1 MLHLSGMFLV
11 CAAYLEL
18 RNKTNYNPFSMTS
31 KLQVCIFLISFLF
44 PSLLFGQSKMVL
56 SINDHW
62 RFLSRGTDFAQK
74 NKIDDSKWT
83 TVNIPHT
90 WNAKDPF
97 DDDETSRRGV
107 SWYRKKL
114 KLDQSF
120 KNKRVYL
127 NFEGVGQVADVYVN
141 GIFAGQHK
149 GAYTAFTLD
158 ITKLVKIEDTVT
170 ENVIAVQVSN
180 AQNDFLPPLSI
191 GYAYYGGIYRDVW
204 LVATSNLHFDLSD
217 YGSSGVFVS
226 TPQVAKDKAT
236 VSVKANL
243 TNNGITSQQV
253 QLLQMLYDKQGNEV
267 ARDVVKISLAAGATA
282 VVQSKDLKVSHPHLW
297 SPEDPY
303 LYQLKSQLLLNG
315 EVIDEQIN
323 PVGFR
328 WFSFDADKGFSLNGE
343 KYLLKGTNRHQD
355 FKDKGDALTAADH
368 YRDLKLIKEM
378 GCNFLRLA
386 HYPQAKAVLDL
397 ADKMGLLVW
406 EEIPL
411 VNYINPVP
419 EFLDNSKNMIRE
431 MVRQHY
437 NHPSIIIWGS
447 MNEVLLWSDRAERI
461 QIQENSAYLEK
472 VKDYA
477 KQLDQL
483 LRKEDNTRTSTMA
496 MHISDDYAKY
506 GLLDIAQLSGFN
518 IYEGWYSGSVNA
530 FKTTIDTIHL
540 KNPKQ
545 PLLISEYGAEADNRV
560 NTEKPQ
566 RLDFT
571 GQYQRY
577 YHEMY
582 LRQMRQMPYLSG
594 TAIWNQFDF
603 SQPNVGGVSNHINQK
618 GLVTWDRKPK
628 DAYYLYKANWN
639 KAKMVYIA
647 SRDWAQRAV
656 AKGDSSTIEVYANIP
671 NISLSINGKSYG
683 SKRPDDVN
691 KCVWKVLLAEGDN
704 DVIAGNGDISDH
716 FTINVRNYD
725 TQLNGG
731 GFEEIAVNCGAQ
743 AQYLDG
749 AGEVWVEDRIYSKD
763 SFGYVGG
770 KPCTLNIKTVKKNTE
785 DKPLYYYFLEGI
797 KQYRFDVPNGTYELE
812 LNFMEPE
819 KIAKNERVFN
829 VRCNGETLLSNLNL
843 AVDYGCA
850 VAVKKR
856 FIVKV
861 DTEGSVVVDFEA
873 IKGQSILNGIKLKKL
888 N

>member
-1 MLHLSGMFLV
+1 
-11 CAAYLEL
+11 
-18 RNKTNYNPFSMTS
+18 MTS
-31 KLQVCIFLISFLF
+31 KLQVCIFFILFFF
-44 PSLLFGQSKMVL
+44 PSLLLGQSKMVL

-62 RFLSRGTDFAQK
+62 KFLSRGTDFAQK

-114 KLDQSF
+114 ILDQGF
-120 KNKRVYL
+120 KNKHIYL
-127 NFEGVGQVADVYVN
+127 HFEGVGQVADVYVN

-158 ITKLVKIEDTVT
+158 ITKLVKIEGAAT

-226 TPQVAKDKAT
+226 TPQVAKEKAT
-236 VSVKANL
+236 VSIKANL
-243 TNNGITSQQV
+243 TNKGNTNQQA
-253 QLLQMLYDKQGNEV
+253 QLLQILYDKQGNEV
-267 ARDVVKISLAAGATA
+267 ARDLTKVSLAAGSTA
-282 VVQSKDLKVSHPHLW
+282 MVKSKDLKINHPHLW

-303 LYQLKSQLLLNG
+303 LYQLKSQLVVNG
-315 EVIDEQIN
+315 DLIDEQIN
-323 PVGFR
+323 NVGFR

-368 YRDLKLIKEM
+368 YRDLKLIKDM

-386 HYPQAKAVLDL
+386 HYPQAKEVLDL

-411 VNYINPVP
+411 VNYMNPVP

-461 QIQENSAYLEK
+461 QIQENSPYLEK
-472 VKDYA
+472 VRDYA

-483 LRKEDNTRTSTMA
+483 LRIEDASRTSTMA
-496 MHISDDYAKY
+496 MHISNDYAKY

-540 KNPKQ
+540 QNPKQ
-545 PLLISEYGAEADNRV
+545 PLFISEYGAEADNRV

-582 LRQMRQMPYLSG
+582 LRQIRQMPYLSG

-639 KAKMVYIA
+639 KTPMVYIA
-647 SRDWAQRAV
+647 SRDWAQRAI
-656 AKGDSSTIEVYANIP
+656 AKGDSSTIEVYANVP
-671 NISLSINGKSYG
+671 NVTLTVNGKSYG
-683 SKRPDDVN
+683 AKQPNDIN

-704 DVIAGNGDISDH
+704 EVVAEDGRISDH
-716 FTINVRNYD
+716 FSINARNYY
-725 TQLNGG
+725 TQLNSGD
-731 GFEEIAVNCGAQ
+731 FEEIAVNCGAQ
-743 AQYLDG
+743 TQYLDG
-749 AGEVWVEDRIYSKD
+749 TNMVWVEDRPYQKD
-763 SFGYVGG
+763 SFGFVGG
-770 KPCTLNIKTVKKNTE
+770 NACTLSIKTVKKNTD
-785 DKPLYYYFLEGI
+785 DKPLYYYFLEGL
-797 KQYRFDVPNGTYELE
+797 KQYRFDVPNGSYELE

-819 KIAKNERVFN
+819 KISKNERVFN
-829 VRCNGETLLSNLNL
+829 VSCNGEMLLSNLNL

-856 FIVKV
+856 FIVKA
-861 DTEGSVVVDFEA
+861 DKETGIVVDFETL
-873 IKGQSILNGIKLKKL
+873 KGQSILNGIKLKKL